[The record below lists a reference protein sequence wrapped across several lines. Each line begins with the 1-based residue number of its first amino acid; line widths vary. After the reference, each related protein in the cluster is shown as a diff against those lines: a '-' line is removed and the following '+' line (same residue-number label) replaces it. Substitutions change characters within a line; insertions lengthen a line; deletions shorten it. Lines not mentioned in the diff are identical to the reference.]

1 MHSIDCRGLKCPI
14 PILKVRLK
22 LNKMNSGEKL
32 SILADD
38 QDFEKDFLRFCFQ
51 ADIILNTKEYFDG
64 YQKYEVTAK

>member
-1 MHSIDCRGLKCPI
+1 M
-14 PILKVRLK
+14 K
-22 LNKMNSGEKL
+22 LNKMNSGEQL

-51 ADIILNTKEYFDG
+51 ADIILNTKEDFVG